1 MVKVECDGCKA
12 PYQIDEK
19 RIPPTGLKMRCPK
32 CGTNLVVMK
41 PADAGAAPEADLPAP
56 AAKPAPKAA
65 PPRPPPPKAA
75 PPAPKAAPPPIPG
88 AKAAP
93 PRPPPPPK
101 VAVKPAPIEDE
112 LSGSDIESD
121 WGDDDESDLPEPAKV
136 QAGPGGARGRA
147 EPPPASI
154 GFGEIDLMVDL
165 PEPSTDAEEFSAD
178 LPVAAPAPTPAAAP
192 PPARPRLKPR
202 HATQVEGF
210 GTVDLPAV
218 SASPA
223 DLPAVRPGQPAHGA
237 PPARMPRTQVSA
249 GFGEVDLP
257 SFDEP
262 ASPGPLSDPRP
273 RGRNAGFGEID
284 LPSVSDEVGLPA
296 SKPHGRGMDPSFGEI
311 DLPLVSG
318 DHSGLPTPV
327 SGEGLPVVGGYGL
340 PSPAVGTGLPVA
352 AGAHL
357 PVAAGTGLPMAAHAG
372 LPVAAG
378 TGLPMAA
385 PVGLPVASGSG
396 LPMTAMAT
404 GLPVASGSGLP
415 VSAMATGLPMASHGD
430 AAFSSEADLFG
441 ADDDAPPR
449 PRSRAMDV
457 GDELPLGDERKRSSA
472 FDDSDR
478 ALGLQADDLSGS
490 GIGLDTSSIELD
502 RAPVG
507 GEAEIG
513 GVGEP
518 GAGDVAHPA
527 QPAERT
533 RRGGDGDAQPKKG
546 NARKIAL
553 AAVVVLALGGGALAL
568 EPSIGPFG
576 VNFIRDKINATDDA
590 VRLEQLRAQVQAEL
604 DEDTSVAAGRALTK
618 ARATQAAVPRYRP
631 AAAYCAYVALAR
643 GLRFGHRTDDE
654 TLAKQLLVTASAGDP
669 SDPLLLAGAA
679 QDAWNGQLD
688 KARATVAELSQRLPA
703 DIDVA
708 ILAGEIELAAKAP
721 DKAVAAWKKA
731 IAALGGKKSA
741 RASFGLARA
750 SILAADNAAAE
761 VASRDTIAASPQHVG
776 ARILLA
782 SALWQNIER
791 ENDAI
796 EALKKVTE
804 DPAVR
809 PSASDAEL
817 VEAYTLLG
825 RIHLARSR
833 ISAAEQAFAAA
844 LKLDPQAVQALV
856 GNGELFYRSGRFS
869 EALAR
874 FEAASRS
881 DAENIHAKI
890 GTAKTW
896 ISLERQKEAK
906 DNLKKLREKSPK
918 EPLVIFWLGRSE
930 EALGNKKEA
939 EVAYG
944 DAIATGGNQA
954 AVVDAYV
961 ALAHLL
967 SGVGRTDDA
976 AAKLL
981 EASKKFP
988 DLPALHKAR
997 GEVALQMGRF
1007 EEAKNEFS
1015 AALEKEDDLGTRF
1028 KLGGALRRMRAFQ
1041 EASAVLDKVAAVDKD
1056 FPGLAL
1062 ERGLLFEETGQS
1074 DRALEAYSEALSKA
1088 PNNIDLKLRVGSTQV
1103 IAGHPI
1109 PAEPILR
1116 EVVKERPNSAEANHF
1131 LGRALLARATNL
1143 SESMRFLEAAVNI
1156 DPNRAEYH
1164 LYVGWAANEAGNAG
1178 RAEVELK
1185 KALDLDHSLG
1195 DAYWQRG
1202 VLLQK
1207 KGESISALQDL
1218 QTAIEK
1224 RPSRF
1229 EAYATMALCF
1239 QDLLKWPEAEGAWK
1253 KAIAANGAVA
1263 EWHYRLAKIFV
1274 GHGNPGG
1281 AAPELEQAITL
1292 AEGERGKPAWLPD
1305 AHFLLGEALRASNK
1319 EKAILHY
1326 RAFLEL
1332 VPKEHPYAVDAKRAL
1347 VGLGAEKPGAP

>member
-41 PADAGAAPEADLPAP
+41 PAETVASPEADLPAP
-56 AAKPAPKAA
+56 AAKPQPRPA
-65 PPRPPPPKAA
+65 PPKPPPPKAA
-75 PPAPKAAPPPIPG
+75 GGAPPLPKAAGGPPPIP
-88 AKAAP
+88 AKPGP

-101 VAVKPAPIEDE
+101 AAPKPAPIEDE
-112 LSGSDIESD
+112 LSGSEIESD
-121 WGDDDESDLPEPAKV
+121 WGEVETDLPSAAKV
-136 QAGPGGARGRA
+136 QPVPGGGR
-147 EPPPASI
+147 PRPPASPAATG

-165 PEPSTDAEEFSAD
+165 PAPSGDEGEVSVD
-178 LPVAAPAPTPAAAP
+178 LPIAAPVRRGAP
-192 PPARPRLKPR
+192 PRAPA
-202 HATQVEGF
+202 TNEGF
-210 GTVDLPAV
+210 GHVDFP
-218 SASPA
+218 SIPEGPS
-223 DLPAVRPGQPAHGA
+223 DLPAVRPGA
-237 PPARMPRTQVSA
+237 PPARAPRTQLSA
-249 GFGEVDLP
+249 GFGEVELP

-262 ASPGPLSDPRP
+262 VAPSPLSDPHARD
-273 RGRNAGFGEID
+273 RGATFGEID
-284 LPSVSDEVGLPA
+284 LPSVGDEAGLPI
-296 SKPHGRGMDPSFGEI
+296 SKPYGRGRDASFGEI

-318 DHSGLPTPV
+318 GSGLPAPV

-340 PSPAVGTGLPVA
+340 PTPAHG
-352 AGAHL
+352 
-357 PVAAGTGLPMAAHAG
+357 AG

-378 TGLPMAA
+378 TGLPVAAGAGLPIASGTGLPVAAGTGLPMPAAGLPTPA
-385 PVGLPVASGSG
+385 PVGLPV
-396 LPMTAMAT
+396 P
-404 GLPVASGSGLP
+404 SGSGLP
-415 VSAMATGLPMASHGD
+415 VAAMATGLPMTSPSE

-441 ADDDAPPR
+441 TDDDDHPPR
-449 PRSRAMDV
+449 GHAAGMGA
-457 GDELPLGDERKRSSA
+457 GDELPLGHDVVRSSA

-478 ALGLQADDLSGS
+478 AVPMQAEPIGGS
-490 GIGLDTSSIELD
+490 GIGLDTSAIELD

-513 GVGEP
+513 SSPEPGVGEQ
-518 GAGDVAHPA
+518 AAPA
-527 QPAERT
+527 PADRP
-533 RRGGDGDAQPKKG
+533 RRGATSEEPKKG
-546 NARKIAL
+546 NARKVAL
-553 AAVVVLALGGGALAL
+553 AAVVVLALTGGALAL

-576 VNFIRDKINATDDA
+576 INFIRDKINATTYAAGLD
-590 VRLEQLRAQVQAEL
+590 QLRTQVQADL
-604 DEDTSVAAGRALTK
+604 DEDSAVAAARALTK
-618 ARATQAAVPRYRP
+618 ARSAQAAVPRHRP
-631 AAAYCAYVALAR
+631 TAAYCAYVALAR

-654 TLAKQLLVTASAGDP
+654 TLAKQLLITASAGDP
-669 SDPLLLAGAA
+669 SDALTLASAA

-688 KARATVAELSQRLPA
+688 KARASVAELAQRLPN
-703 DIDVA
+703 DIDVVV
-708 ILAGEIELAAKAP
+708 LAGEIELAAKAP

-731 IAALGGKKSA
+731 AAALGGRKSA
-741 RASFGLARA
+741 RVSFGLARA
-750 SILAADNAAAE
+750 SIAAGDNPAAE
-761 VASRDTIAASPQHVG
+761 AASRDAIAAAPTHVG

-782 SALWQNIER
+782 SAIWQNIDR
-791 ENDAI
+791 ENEAIDA
-796 EALKKVTE
+796 LRKVTE
-804 DPAVR
+804 DPTVR
-809 PSASDAEL
+809 PAASDPEL
-817 VEAYTLLG
+817 VEAFTLLG

-856 GNGELFYRSGRFS
+856 GNGELFYRSGRYS

-881 DAENIHAKI
+881 DAENIQAKV

-896 ISLERQKEAK
+896 IALERQKEAK

-918 EPLVIFWLGRSE
+918 EPLVIFWLGRAE

-939 EVAYG
+939 EVAYS

-967 SGVGRTDDA
+967 SGVGRNDDA
-976 AAKLL
+976 AAQLL

-997 GEVALQMGRF
+997 GEVALQMGRY
-1007 EEAKNEFS
+1007 EEAKNEFT

-1028 KLGGALRRMRAFQ
+1028 KLGGALRRMRAFEQ
-1041 EASAVLDKVAAVDKD
+1041 ASAVLDKVASVDKD

-1103 IAGHPI
+1103 IAGHPA

-1131 LGRALLARATNL
+1131 LGRALLARGTNL
-1143 SESMRFLEAAVNI
+1143 SEAMRFLEAAVNI

-1164 LYVGWAANEAGNAG
+1164 LYVGWAANDAGNSG

-1229 EAYATMALCF
+1229 EAYATMALCY
-1239 QDLLKWPEAEGAWK
+1239 QDLLKWPEAEAAWK
-1253 KAIAANGAVA
+1253 KAITANGGVA
-1263 EWHYRLAKIFV
+1263 EWHYRLAKIYS
-1274 GHGNPGG
+1274 GHGNVAG
-1281 AAPELEQAITL
+1281 AAPELEQAVTL
-1292 AEGERGKPAWLPD
+1292 GEAERSKPAWLAD
-1305 AHFLLGEALRASNK
+1305 AHLLLGEALRGRDK

-1326 RAFLEL
+1326 RAFLAL
-1332 VPKEHPYAVDAKRAL
+1332 VPPEHPYAVDAKRAL
-1347 VGLGAEKPGAP
+1347 VGLGAEKPTPP

>member
-1 MVKVECDGCKA
+1 
-12 PYQIDEK
+12 
-19 RIPPTGLKMRCPK
+19 
-32 CGTNLVVMK
+32 
-41 PADAGAAPEADLPAP
+41 
-56 AAKPAPKAA
+56 
-65 PPRPPPPKAA
+65 
-75 PPAPKAAPPPIPG
+75 
-88 AKAAP
+88 
-93 PRPPPPPK
+93 
-101 VAVKPAPIEDE
+101 
-112 LSGSDIESD
+112 
-121 WGDDDESDLPEPAKV
+121 
-136 QAGPGGARGRA
+136 
-147 EPPPASI
+147 
-154 GFGEIDLMVDL
+154 
-165 PEPSTDAEEFSAD
+165 
-178 LPVAAPAPTPAAAP
+178 
-192 PPARPRLKPR
+192 
-202 HATQVEGF
+202 
-210 GTVDLPAV
+210 
-218 SASPA
+218 
-223 DLPAVRPGQPAHGA
+223 
-237 PPARMPRTQVSA
+237 
-249 GFGEVDLP
+249 
-257 SFDEP
+257 
-262 ASPGPLSDPRP
+262 
-273 RGRNAGFGEID
+273 
-284 LPSVSDEVGLPA
+284 
-296 SKPHGRGMDPSFGEI
+296 
-311 DLPLVSG
+311 
-318 DHSGLPTPV
+318 
-327 SGEGLPVVGGYGL
+327 
-340 PSPAVGTGLPVA
+340 
-352 AGAHL
+352 
-357 PVAAGTGLPMAAHAG
+357 
-372 LPVAAG
+372 
-378 TGLPMAA
+378 
-385 PVGLPVASGSG
+385 
-396 LPMTAMAT
+396 
-404 GLPVASGSGLP
+404 
-415 VSAMATGLPMASHGD
+415 
-430 AAFSSEADLFG
+430 
-441 ADDDAPPR
+441 
-449 PRSRAMDV
+449 
-457 GDELPLGDERKRSSA
+457 
-472 FDDSDR
+472 
-478 ALGLQADDLSGS
+478 
-490 GIGLDTSSIELD
+490 
-502 RAPVG
+502 
-507 GEAEIG
+507 
-513 GVGEP
+513 
-518 GAGDVAHPA
+518 
-527 QPAERT
+527 
-533 RRGGDGDAQPKKG
+533 
-546 NARKIAL
+546 
-553 AAVVVLALGGGALAL
+553 
-568 EPSIGPFG
+568 
-576 VNFIRDKINATDDA
+576 
-590 VRLEQLRAQVQAEL
+590 
-604 DEDTSVAAGRALTK
+604 
-618 ARATQAAVPRYRP
+618 
-631 AAAYCAYVALAR
+631 
-643 GLRFGHRTDDE
+643 
-654 TLAKQLLVTASAGDP
+654 
-669 SDPLLLAGAA
+669 
-679 QDAWNGQLD
+679 
-688 KARATVAELSQRLPA
+688 
-703 DIDVA
+703 
-708 ILAGEIELAAKAP
+708 
-721 DKAVAAWKKA
+721 VAAWKKA

-750 SILAADNAAAE
+750 SIAASDNAAAE

-782 SALWQNIER
+782 SAIWQNVER
-791 ENDAI
+791 ENEAI

-817 VEAYTLLG
+817 VEAFTLLG

-874 FEAASRS
+874 FEAANRS
-881 DAENIHAKI
+881 DAENIPAKV

-896 ISLERQKEAK
+896 IALERQKEAK

-918 EPLVIFWLGRSE
+918 EPLVIFWLGRAE

-944 DAIATGGNQA
+944 DAITTGGNQA

-1007 EEAKNEFS
+1007 EEAKTEFS

-1028 KLGGALRRMRAFQ
+1028 KLGGALRRMRAFE
-1041 EASAVLDKVAAVDKD
+1041 EASAVLDKVAAIDKD

-1103 IAGHPI
+1103 IAGHPA

-1131 LGRALLARATNL
+1131 LGRALLARGTNL
-1143 SESMRFLEAAVNI
+1143 SEAMRFLEAAVNI

-1164 LYVGWAANEAGNAG
+1164 LYVGWAANDAGNPG
-1178 RAEVELK
+1178 RAEGELK

-1207 KGESISALQDL
+1207 KGESISALSDL

-1263 EWHYRLAKIFV
+1263 EWHYRLAKIYV
-1274 GHGNPGG
+1274 GHGNAAG
-1281 AAPELEQAITL
+1281 AGPELEQAVTL
-1292 AEGERGKPAWLPD
+1292 AEGDHGKPAWLAD
-1305 AHFLLGEALRASNK
+1305 AHFLLGEAMRGSNK

-1332 VPKEHPYAVDAKRAL
+1332 VPPEHPYAVDAKLAL